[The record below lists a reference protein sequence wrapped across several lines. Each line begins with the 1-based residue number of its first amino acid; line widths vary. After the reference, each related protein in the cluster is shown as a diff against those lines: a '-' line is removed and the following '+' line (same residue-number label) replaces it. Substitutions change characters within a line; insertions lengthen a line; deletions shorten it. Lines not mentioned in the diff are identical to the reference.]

1 MTTNESTD
9 IHRLLSDHFTLFEL
23 VRSVRAELL
32 EMDNLPEEKQIKNLS
47 NLCRHILEPT
57 RIALGDSI
65 YITSGYRTREQNRI
79 VGGVKNSKHIMG
91 LAADRGMDLVWY
103 TPTRRCEFDPVEMG
117 LGLKCCSAARV
128 NVTIEPDGTV
138 LPCQSWFESMG
149 NILEDPWD
157 AIWNSELA
165 RAIRAKAYMPASCE
179 GCEHE
184 DNCTA
189 GCPLERD
196 GKGCSPLG

>member
-9 IHRLLSDHFTLFEL
+9 THRLLSDHFTLFEL

-65 YITSGYRTREQNRI
+65 YITSGYRTRELNRI

-91 LAADRGMDLVWY
+91 LAADLHIKNEEYG
-103 TPTRRCEFDPVEMG
+103 RRLFDI
-117 LGLKCCSAARV
+117 LKANT
-128 NVTIEPDGTV
+128 NVDQLLMEH
-138 LPCQSWFESMG
+138 
-149 NILEDPWD
+149 
-157 AIWNSELA
+157 NSEGVCWIHVSYSKRPRHL
-165 RAIRAKAYMPASCE
+165 IN
-179 GCEHE
+179 
-184 DNCTA
+184 DNYIQ
-189 GCPLERD
+189 
-196 GKGCSPLG
+196 K

>member
-65 YITSGYRTREQNRI
+65 YITSGYRTRELNRI

-91 LAADRGMDLVWY
+91 LAADLHIKNEEYG
-103 TPTRRCEFDPVEMG
+103 RRLFDI
-117 LGLKCCSAARV
+117 LKANT
-128 NVTIEPDGTV
+128 NVDQLLMEHGKNGGTWIHV
-138 LPCQSWFESMG
+138 SYSKRPRHLI
-149 NILEDPWD
+149 N
-157 AIWNSELA
+157 
-165 RAIRAKAYMPASCE
+165 
-179 GCEHE
+179 
-184 DNCTA
+184 DNYIQ
-189 GCPLERD
+189 
-196 GKGCSPLG
+196 K